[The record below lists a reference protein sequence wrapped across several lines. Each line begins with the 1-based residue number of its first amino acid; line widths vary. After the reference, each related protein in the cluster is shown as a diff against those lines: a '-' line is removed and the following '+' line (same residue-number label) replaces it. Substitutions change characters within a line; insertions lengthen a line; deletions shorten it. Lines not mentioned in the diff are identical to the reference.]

1 MSESENISRIVACD
15 WPDLRKLWAAIES
28 GSTTEWVPGKAF
40 EYLVLRAFQLEGA
53 EVVWPYSVS
62 LADIARGSA
71 ESVAEQIDGFVLVDG
86 LACLLECKD
95 HKDKLNIDSIAKMR
109 NLLLRRSAHV
119 IGLVISRSG
128 FSEAALQLAHYLS
141 PQMILLWNG
150 DEVAYA
156 LESKGFREGLA
167 AKYKAYVTK
176 GLPDYHIKTGQYL

>member
-28 GSTTEWVPGKAF
+28 GSTTEWAPGKAF

-53 EVVWPYSVS
+53 EVEWPYSVRQ
-62 LADIARGSA
+62 ADVARGGD
-71 ESVAEQIDGFVLVDG
+71 ESVVEQIDGFVMVDG

-95 HKDKLNIDSIAKMR
+95 QEKPLNIEPIAKMR
-109 NLLLRRSAHV
+109 NLLLRRSTHV

-128 FSEAALQLAHYLS
+128 FTEPAMLLARFLS
-141 PQMILLWNG
+141 PQTILLWNG

-156 LESKGFREGLA
+156 LETEGFRKGLA

-176 GLPDYHIKTGQYL
+176 GLPDYHIRTGQYL